1 MSTTD
6 ESILREFLAEA
17 LDHLDGIEDSLL
29 QIESDGENIDEE
41 LVNKVFRAVHT
52 IKGGAGFL
60 NLQKIS
66 QVCHAQENLLNL
78 VRERKLVPTN
88 AVTTTLLIT
97 LDTIK
102 GLLSDISLEASADV
116 SADVARLNAI
126 LRMAE
131 GGELLFD
138 SSSDGSS
145 QSDEFMPAS
154 GELEEWGRKG
164 FWVYGVAL
172 DFCETKAYGHADG
185 RGLLSVLDRTGAILA
200 AGVDLNDLR
209 SQLELGSCN
218 AGVVNLVYASIL
230 EPDLVR
236 QMLRIPISELRVLL
250 SQDPHANVKEEMK
263 VTAVASASS
272 TGSLSTPSQVAVPS
286 SPRPVAPAPMAPA
299 PVARETADVSTHSAS
314 AEPADKIKVS
324 LSVIDNLM
332 ALAGELVLAR
342 NQLIQS
348 VTSKDL
354 EAIDRSARQLN
365 FITSELQM
373 NIMSTRM
380 QPVGNIFNKFRR
392 IVRDMGNK
400 LGKQVQLVI
409 TGEEVELDKN
419 IIEAIGDPLTHI
431 VRNSM
436 DHGIETVE
444 AREAFGKHA
453 QGTLQLVARHEAG
466 MVVLEVSDDGAGI
479 DPQRVKRKAVE
490 KGIITQQAADQM
502 SEKDLLNL
510 IFLPGFSTAEKVTDI
525 SGRGVG
531 MDVVRTTFAKIGG
544 SVDISSIV
552 GKGTTL
558 QIRLPLTLAII
569 PALMVKAADMVFAVP
584 QVNLQ
589 ELVRIPPEQIKKRI
603 NRVGDAVFLR
613 LREEL
618 LPLLSIRE
626 ILRTETKFRDPNTGE
641 LKVDRR
647 AGFWDR
653 RMGEAEVS
661 EEIRN
666 QRKNSGDRRSRMSG
680 SVKIAVVTTGHIRF
694 GLVVDGFLDTE
705 EVVLKP
711 LGSHLKDCRF
721 YSGATILGD
730 GHPAL
735 IFDISGVAE
744 RWLNIATIQDARDN
758 IVKKDSKNA
767 QDVQAL
773 IILKGGGEQFYAAPL
788 GLITRIEQVDKSRI
802 ERVGERIHMQY
813 RDAIMPLYTV
823 DSVAN
828 VLPLPD
834 QEYYYVVLFKVQGK
848 EVGLVVSEIVDTVE
862 SKAMI
867 DQGAYQQRGILGT
880 SIIDS
885 RTTFVLDL
893 YGVVV
898 SKDPEMAVS
907 QHKVTEEVQ
916 QTSVILVVDDSLF
929 FRTQIQKFVE
939 EAGFTTVTAEDGVQA
954 LDIVRS
960 GEHNISMI
968 LTDIEMPNMDGLD
981 FTRNVRQMSQFKKLP
996 ILAITS
1002 LMGSEA
1008 EQRGLDAGVDEY
1020 QIKLDREKIVERVRF
1035 YHRGK

>member
-102 GLLSDISLEASADV
+102 GLLSDISLEAAADV

-131 GGELLFD
+131 GGESLF
-138 SSSDGSS
+138 DGSS
-145 QSDEFMPAS
+145 EGSSQKEDFMPS
-154 GELEEWGRKG
+154 PVELEEWDRKG

-172 DFCETKAYGHADG
+172 DFCETKTYGHVDG
-185 RGLLSVLDRTGAILA
+185 RGLLSVLDRTGSILA
-200 AGVDLNDLR
+200 AGVDLNSLR

-236 QMLRIPISELRVLL
+236 QMLRIPLSELHVIL
-250 SQDPHANVKEEMK
+250 SQDPHSVEK
-263 VTAVASASS
+263 VEAKVAATASVASTTSS
-272 TGSLSTPSQVAVPS
+272 NSVPS
-286 SPRPVAPAPMAPA
+286 PMVVPTAPRPVAPTPMALP
-299 PVARETADVSTHSAS
+299 PVRENTEVSTHSGT

-444 AREAFGKHA
+444 AREAFGKNA

-479 DPQRVKRKAVE
+479 DSQRVKRKAVE
-490 KGIITQQAADQM
+490 KGIITPQAADQM

-569 PALMVKAADMVFAVP
+569 PALMVKAADMVFAIP

-589 ELVRIPPEQIKKRI
+589 ELVRISPEQIKKRI

-626 ILRTETKFRDPNTGE
+626 VLRAETKFRDPNTGE
-641 LKVDRR
+641 LKEERR

-666 QRKNSGDRRSRMSG
+666 QRKNSADRRSRMSG
-680 SVKIAVVTTGHIRF
+680 SIKIAVVTTGHIRF

-758 IVKKDSKNA
+758 IVKKDSKN

-788 GLITRIEQVDKSRI
+788 GLITRIEQVDKHRI
-802 ERVGERIHMQY
+802 EHVGERIHMQY

-828 VLPLPD
+828 VLPLPE

-862 SKAMI
+862 SKSVI

-939 EAGFTTVTAEDGVQA
+939 EAGFNTVTAEDGVQA